1 MSVSRGDIVLVQ
13 LPFASGT
20 AAKVRPV
27 LVVQSDHNNRRLTN
41 TIIAAITSNVSRV
54 DHEPTQ
60 FLIDT
65 TTPQGEAS
73 GLKFNSAVI
82 CEYLA
87 TIEQGRIGRRLG
99 QLPVSA
105 MWHIDDCLRAALGI
119 AARLR

>member
-20 AAKVRPV
+20 MAKVRPV
-27 LVVQSDHNNRRLTN
+27 LVIQSDRNNRRLKN

-65 TTPQGEAS
+65 TTPEGLAS

-87 TIEQGRIGRRLG
+87 TIEQSRIGRQLG
-99 QLPVSA
+99 QLPGTA
-105 MWHIDDCLRAALGI
+105 MRRIDDCLNASLGI
-119 AARLR
+119 AP

>member
-1 MSVSRGDIVLVQ
+1 MSVRRGDIVLVQ
-13 LPFASGT
+13 LPFASGQT
-20 AAKVRPV
+20 AKVRPV
-27 LVVQSDHNNRRLTN
+27 LIIQSDHNNQRLKN

-65 TTPQGEAS
+65 STAEGLAS

-87 TIEQGRIGRRLG
+87 TVEQSRIGRRLG
-99 QLPVSA
+99 QLPASA
-105 MWHIDDCLRAALGI
+105 MRRIDVCLTAALDI
-119 AARLR
+119 VA